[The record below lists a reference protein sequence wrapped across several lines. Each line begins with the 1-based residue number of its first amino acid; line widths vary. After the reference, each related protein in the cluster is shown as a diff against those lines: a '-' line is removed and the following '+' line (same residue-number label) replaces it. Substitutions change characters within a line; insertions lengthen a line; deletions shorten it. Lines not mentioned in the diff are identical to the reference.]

1 MALKTTVPANA
12 TAAQTRKKAPQVYS
26 EADTLRNLKSRLA
39 KGLIIK
45 CTKCNLKGDA
55 FVCYIKSCRWDYVCF
70 TTFSSFASN
79 YIIKNYL
86 PQHCA
91 SRAEP
96 LPKLYQSSSLL
107 TTRQPRNP
115 ILCGYII
122 PTLLKKNLSSHFIAF
137 PQYWNP
143 SVTHVLASK
152 DVKGACTRTVN
163 VIMDILNG
171 KGIIIAYF
179 SKLLKAIDEE
189 PFDIHVATQRSQNGP
204 KTAKLKV
211 ATNVQHDPAN
221 FALPQQAEVVRLT

>member
-45 CTKCNLKGDA
+45 CSKCNLKGDA
-55 FVCYIKSCRWDYVCF
+55 FVCYIRSCR
-70 TTFSSFASN
+70 
-79 YIIKNYL
+79 
-86 PQHCA
+86 HCA

-96 LPKLYQSSSLL
+96 LPKL
-107 TTRQPRNP
+107 
-115 ILCGYII
+115 
-122 PTLLKKNLSSHFIAF
+122 
-137 PQYWNP
+137 YWNP

-171 KGIIIAYF
+171 KGIINAYF

-211 ATNVQHDPAN
+211 ATNLTSHYLSRPKSSGLRSDASMCLSQHDSAKLIGDIMLHHHFEEFRTN
-221 FALPQQAEVVRLT
+221 EVVRIM

>member
-45 CTKCNLKGDA
+45 CSKCNLKGDA
-55 FVCYIKSCRWDYVCF
+55 FVCYIR
-70 TTFSSFASN
+70 
-79 YIIKNYL
+79 
-86 PQHCA
+86 
-91 SRAEP
+91 
-96 LPKLYQSSSLL
+96 
-107 TTRQPRNP
+107 
-115 ILCGYII
+115 
-122 PTLLKKNLSSHFIAF
+122 
-137 PQYWNP
+137 YWNP

-171 KGIIIAYF
+171 KGIINAYF

-189 PFDIHVATQRSQNGP
+189 PFDIHVATQRSHNGP

-221 FALPQQAEVVRLT
+221 FALPQQAEVVRIT